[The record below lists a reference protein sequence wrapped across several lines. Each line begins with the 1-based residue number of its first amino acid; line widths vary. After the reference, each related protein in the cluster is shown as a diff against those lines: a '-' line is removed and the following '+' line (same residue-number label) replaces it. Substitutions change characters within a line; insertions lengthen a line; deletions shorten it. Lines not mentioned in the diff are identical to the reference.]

1 MVEVTELGELCD
13 FIRGVTFDKAEATDY
28 PREGALPVL
37 RAGNIGRELNTQ
49 TDLVWVSG
57 KRISLEQKL
66 RKDDVAICMS
76 SGSPEVV
83 GKTARVRQ
91 DFNGSIGSFCGIIRP
106 KLADE
111 AAMVAYFFQS
121 EMFRKY
127 RDDIARGAN
136 IQNLRFSQFEEI
148 RVPRPENSQR
158 LAALL
163 DKADHLRRTRRYA
176 QQLSDTF
183 LQSVFLEMFG
193 DPATNPKGWDIVAI
207 EEALSKRRAG
217 TQSGP
222 FGSSLKRHEYVAEW
236 IPVWGINN
244 VKPNEFIEDEPLYI
258 TAAKYQQLT
267 TYSVEVGDILIS
279 RAGTTGRMCVAR
291 PMQSPSIIGTNLV
304 RVSLNCAKIGSDY
317 FTALFTYLPNRV
329 GSLRTSGDENA
340 YSFLNP
346 SNLRQLRIPLPP
358 HALQEQFAQVVRRT
372 ERLRGQQRE
381 AARQA
386 EHLFQTLLAR
396 AFRGEA

>member
-1 MVEVTELGELCD
+1 MVEVTELGDLCD

-28 PREGALPVL
+28 PRKGALPVL

-49 TDLVWVSG
+49 TDLVWVSE
-57 KRISLEQKL
+57 KRISAEQKL
-66 RKDDVAICMS
+66 RKNDVTICMS

-106 KLADE
+106 KLAGE

-148 RVPRPENSQR
+148 QVPRPEDPQR
-158 LAALL
+158 LASLL

-176 QQLSDTF
+176 QNLSDTF

-193 DPATNPKGWDIVAI
+193 DPATNPKGWDVSLLADI
-207 EEALSKRRAG
+207 AG
-217 TQSGP
+217 TASGGTP
-222 FGSSLKRHEYVAEW
+222 SRGNAAYYGGTIPWIKSGELHQGVVMHTEETLTEAGLKNSSAKLQPAGTVLLAMYGATAGVVAKLGIRATTNQAVCSITPGSSVDAE
-236 IPVWGINN
+236 
-244 VKPNEFIEDEPLYI
+244 FLA
-258 TAAKYQQLT
+258 TL
-267 TYSVEVGDILIS
+267 
-279 RAGTTGRMCVAR
+279 
-291 PMQSPSIIGTNLV
+291 
-304 RVSLNCAKIGSDY
+304 
-317 FTALFTYLPNRV
+317 
-329 GSLRTSGDENA
+329 LRTLTEHI
-340 YSFLNP
+340 
-346 SNLRQLRIPLPP
+346 LRQTVGGAQPNLSQQIVNDLRLILPPLP
-358 HALQEQFAQVVRRT
+358 LQEQFAQVVRRT

-386 EHLFQTLLAR
+386 EHLFQALLAQ
-396 AFRGEA
+396 AFRGEV